1 MKKKLIA
8 LLICAAVCLTTG
20 CGSKSSTSST
30 NASSSTPSANE
41 KFARGKW
48 NGDVFT
54 SDFFGIKI
62 TLDSSCVKGSDEEL
76 ALINGIPDMS
86 DANFNSAVE
95 KSGLNNGVY
104 EMYVEYRG
112 SGSLSLAYNRY
123 EGVALDEYVQLNA
136 NGLRMS
142 EDFQDVVIDKIEI
155 GGESHPCVYA
165 TFVLDDV
172 KYNELMVM
180 YQKGDYFAILTIGAQ
195 TDYDFQN
202 MCRNMLG

>member
-30 NASSSTPSANE
+30 NDPASTPAANE

-48 NGDVFT
+48 NGEVFA
-54 SDFFGIKI
+54 SDFFGITI
-62 TLDSSCVKGSDEEL
+62 TLDSSCVKYSDEEL
-76 ALINGIPDMS
+76 AIINGIPDMS
-86 DANFNSAVE
+86 DANFNNAVE
-95 KSGLNNGVY
+95 KSGPNKSVY
-104 EMYVEYRG
+104 EVYVDYRG
-112 SGSLSLAYNRY
+112 SGILSLSYNKY
-123 EGVALDEYVQLNA
+123 KGVTFDEYVGSNA

-142 EDFQDVVIDKIEI
+142 ENFRDVVIDKVEI

-172 KYNELMVM
+172 KYNEIMVM

-195 TDYDFQN
+195 TDHDFQN
-202 MCRNMLG
+202 MLRNLLG